1 MIFKNENNHV
11 VLKYQ
16 PDGYEKIYD
25 DQSVVKTVCDK
36 IAQFTDNYRVGGI
49 IWKLNPEKKKLEK
62 IYEGN
67 FRSIDFEGYVTG
79 DNGQKFTF

>member
-16 PDGYEKIYD
+16 QDRYEKIYD
-25 DQSVVKTVCDK
+25 AQSVVKTVCDK

-49 IWKLNPEKKKLEK
+49 IWKLNPAKKKLEK